1 MSDHEIRIA
10 LVLNGGVSLAVW
22 MGGVTH
28 ELDLIRRASGD
39 DRAPGPQP
47 YDAVLADR
55 WRELCSRGGE
65 RRRVVVDVIAGTSA
79 GGLNGSLLATAIAN
93 GSTLDPDGH
102 SSHDDAA
109 HDDASD
115 EGVRTGPWLRQ
126 KWIALGSLD
135 VGKLVPPAGVK
146 STSVLDGNYF
156 LQQLQDLLKDVADA
170 GDSDAEEPVTLFVTA
185 SGLGVQQF
193 EAKDAAG
200 QAFVVPDHRYLYG
213 FTSEDS
219 PKYDG
224 KERKF
229 TVEDKNGLKDTDL
242 LARAARASASFPAA
256 FGPVLET
263 PELAARPPRIQP
275 GPAESGS
282 WLVDGGVLDNAP
294 FGPVLNVVARR
305 PVTGKATR
313 YVLYVVPSAGIG
325 HASTALPGAKEPSW
339 RVAALSAVQFPRE
352 VDFRSD
358 VEQLEHLL
366 LEADAS
372 WSDTQRLFDRCLEQ
386 PDERARLQAAATA
399 LQPVYSRGR
408 AAGGVWEAVTIA
420 SHDQST
426 VLDAAT
432 ALSESEID
440 EILGAE
446 HPWVPGPDGST
457 AALRDDADGNPS
469 WLWGTGAA
477 ERIVRLILRSL
488 RQRIS
493 TAPLAE
499 RTELDKRLTAASDCL
514 LKVQA
519 VRDALDVELAAAR
532 FDLRPAGGAE
542 AVAVGLNDI
551 FEQLQIPRAL
561 GDTVAD
567 LIATVGQELVD
578 IALQVEIVS
587 RCTSSRTPEQR
598 SAPFQFLRLGPDI
611 PLAVLDELQEGSIAG
626 RLNDRILYGSQVGH
640 FGAFGAAD
648 WRRWDW
654 LMGRLHGVAHLGA
667 MLGADMDWIRETQR
681 QVLQAE
687 GWELSAV
694 AERIERLAQ
703 DFPIDAGMSA
713 LVTMRDE
720 LNASPEG
727 RAITKG
733 IADRM
738 IDVSSGL
745 GPQVGD
751 WVKAAAG
758 RKDQPGSWLLR
769 TVRWFTE
776 PARQTLWERMVRGAK
791 LRPAKRPP
799 IFEPWLP
806 VATAVLGVVLLV
818 VAAIV
823 PAVRLP
829 VAAVAGAVLALSA
842 VLGIVTWYIRRARR
856 RIRAWLTG
864 RLPEIRARGRS

>member
-28 ELDLIRRASGD
+28 ELDLIRRASGGSD
-39 DRAPGPQP
+39 APKPQP
-47 YDAVLADR
+47 YDAVIADR
-55 WRELCSRGGE
+55 WRELCRRGEE

-93 GSTLDPDGH
+93 GSTLDPDG
-102 SSHDDAA
+102 
-109 HDDASD
+109 
-115 EGVRTGPWLRQ
+115 GNGPWLRQ
-126 KWIALGSLD
+126 KWVALGSLD
-135 VGKLVPPAGVK
+135 VGKLVPSSGVK
-146 STSVLDGNYF
+146 SSSVLDGKYF
-156 LQQLQDLLKDVADA
+156 LQQVEELLKGVADA
-170 GDSDAEEPVTLFVTA
+170 GSSDAEEPVTLFVTA

-213 FTSEDS
+213 FTSENA
-219 PKYDG
+219 PTYDG
-224 KERKF
+224 VHRKF
-229 TVEDKNGLKDTDL
+229 VTEEKNGLQDTEL

-263 PELAARPPRIQP
+263 PELAAGPPRMRPQ
-275 GPAESGS
+275 PAESGA
-282 WLVDGGVLDNAP
+282 WLIDGGVLDNAP
-294 FGPVLNVVARR
+294 FGPVLDVVARR

-325 HASTALPGAKEPSW
+325 HASTALPAANQPSW

-358 VEQLEHLL
+358 VEQLERLL

-372 WSDTQRLFDRCLEQ
+372 WSDTQRLFDRCLAQ
-386 PDERARLQAAATA
+386 PKERERLKAAATA
-399 LQPVYSRGR
+399 LQPAYARGR

-432 ALSESEID
+432 ALSEHEID
-440 EILGAE
+440 EILRAD
-446 HPWVPGPDGST
+446 HPWVPDPDGST
-457 AALRDDADGNPS
+457 AVLHDDAEGNPS
-469 WLWGTGAA
+469 WLWGTGSA

-488 RQRIS
+488 RTQVS
-493 TAPLAE
+493 AAPHEERAE
-499 RTELDKRLTAASDCL
+499 LEKRLTAASDCL
-514 LKVQA
+514 MKVQA
-519 VRDALDVELAAAR
+519 VRDTLDVQLAAAHL
-532 FDLRPAGGAE
+532 DLRPAGGAE
-542 AVAVGLNDI
+542 AVAVGVNDL
-551 FEQLQIPRAL
+551 FEKLQIQRTL
-561 GDTVAD
+561 GDAFAALVAAIGWD
-567 LIATVGQELVD
+567 LVETGLE
-578 IALQVEIVS
+578 VEIVS
-587 RCTSSRTPEQR
+587 RCTSARTPEQR

-611 PLAVLDELQEGSIAG
+611 PLAVLDELQEGSVANQ
-626 RLNDRILYGSQVGH
+626 LNDRILYGTQVGH

-654 LMGRLHGVAHLGA
+654 LMGRLHCVAHLGA
-667 MLGADMDWIRETQR
+667 MLGADADWIRETQR

-687 GWELSAV
+687 GWQLAAV
-694 AERIERLAQ
+694 AERVERLAK
-703 DFPIDAGMSA
+703 DFPVDAGLGA

-733 IADRM
+733 LADRM
-738 IDVSSGL
+738 VDVSSGL
-745 GPQVGD
+745 GPQVGN

-758 RKDQPGSWLLR
+758 RKHQPGSWLLR
-769 TVRWFTE
+769 TARWFTE
-776 PARQTLWERMVRGAK
+776 PARQTVWERMVRGAK
-791 LRPAKRPP
+791 LTPAQRPP

-806 VATAVLGVVLLV
+806 AATAAVGVVLLV
-818 VAAIV
+818 VAGAV
-823 PAVRLP
+823 DSVRLI
-829 VAAVAGAVLALSA
+829 AAVLAGAVLALSA
-842 VLGIVTWYIRRARR
+842 VLGVITWYVRRARR
-856 RIRAWLTG
+856 RIRTWLEQ
-864 RLPEIRARGRS
+864 RMPEIRGRAKS

>member
-28 ELDLIRRASGD
+28 ELDLIRRASGESG
-39 DRAPGPQP
+39 APGPQP

-55 WRELCSRGGE
+55 WRELCRRGEE

-93 GSTLDPDGH
+93 GSTLDPDG
-102 SSHDDAA
+102 DD
-109 HDDASD
+109 
-115 EGVRTGPWLRQ
+115 GPWLRK
-126 KWIALGSLD
+126 KWVGLGSLD
-135 VGKLVPPAGVK
+135 VGKLVPSAGAK
-146 STSVLDGNYF
+146 SSSVLDGKYF
-156 LQQLQDLLKDVADA
+156 LRQLEDLLKGVADA
-170 GDSDAEEPVTLFVTA
+170 GESDAEEPVTLFVTA

-213 FTSEDS
+213 FTSEDA
-219 PKYDG
+219 PTYDG
-224 KERKF
+224 TRREF
-229 TVEDKNGLKDTDL
+229 TVEDRNGLKDTDL

-275 GPAESGS
+275 DPAESGS

-294 FGPVLNVVARR
+294 FGPVLDVVARR
-305 PVTGKATR
+305 PVAGKATR

-325 HASTALPGAKEPSW
+325 HASTALPGAHEPSW
-339 RVAALSAVQFPRE
+339 RVAAMSAVQFPRE

-358 VEQLEHLL
+358 VEQLERLL

-372 WSDTQRLFDRCLEQ
+372 WSDTQRLFDRCLKQ
-386 PDERARLQAAATA
+386 PEERARLKAAAEA
-399 LQPVYSRGR
+399 LQPAYSRGR
-408 AAGGVWEAVTIA
+408 AAGGVWEAVTKA

-432 ALSESEID
+432 ALSEGEID
-440 EILGAE
+440 EILATE

-457 AALRDDADGNPS
+457 AALRDDAEGNPS

-488 RQRIS
+488 RYRVS
-493 TAPLAE
+493 EAPVAE
-499 RTELDKRLTAASDCL
+499 RDDLDKRLGAASDCL

-519 VRDALDVELAAAR
+519 VRDALDAELAAADL
-532 FDLRPAGGAE
+532 DLRPAGGAE

-551 FEQLQIPRAL
+551 FEDLQIQRAL
-561 GDTVAD
+561 GDAFAE
-567 LIATVGQELVD
+567 LIAVIGWDLVD
-578 IALQVEIVS
+578 TALEVEIVS
-587 RCTSSRTPEQR
+587 RCTSARTPEQR

-611 PLAVLDELQEGSIAG
+611 PLAVLDELQEGSIANQ
-626 RLNDRILYGSQVGH
+626 LNDRILYGSQVGH

-654 LMGRLHGVAHLGA
+654 LMGRLHCVAHLGA
-667 MLGADMDWIRETQR
+667 MLGADAAWIRETQR

-687 GWELSAV
+687 GWELGAV
-694 AERIERLAQ
+694 AERIERLAR
-703 DFPIDAGMSA
+703 DFPVDAGMNA

-733 IADRM
+733 LADRM
-738 IDVSSGL
+738 VDVSGGL
-745 GPQVGD
+745 GPQVGS
-751 WVKAAAG
+751 WVKAIAG

-769 TVRWFTE
+769 TARWFTE
-776 PARQTLWERMVRGAK
+776 PARETVWDRTVRGAK
-791 LRPAKRPP
+791 LSPARRPP

-806 VATAVLGVVLLV
+806 AATAAAGVLLLVVAGLVGAVRIPAAVLAGAVLTLSAVLGVV
-818 VAAIV
+818 
-823 PAVRLP
+823 
-829 VAAVAGAVLALSA
+829 
-842 VLGIVTWYIRRARR
+842 TWYVRRTRR
-856 RIRAWLTG
+856 RVRAWIAR
-864 RLPEIRARGRS
+864 RLPEISPESRSR